1 MLENTTTRML
11 LLLLSVLILG
21 LFIAIVLNPHII
33 TTIYNDIFAQQ
44 IESQKSAETIW
55 MVIPKC

>member
-11 LLLLSVLILG
+11 LLLLSAIVLGI
-21 LFIAIVLNPHII
+21 FIAIVMNPHLI

-44 IESQKSAETIW
+44 LESQKSAETIW
-55 MVIPKC
+55 MVI